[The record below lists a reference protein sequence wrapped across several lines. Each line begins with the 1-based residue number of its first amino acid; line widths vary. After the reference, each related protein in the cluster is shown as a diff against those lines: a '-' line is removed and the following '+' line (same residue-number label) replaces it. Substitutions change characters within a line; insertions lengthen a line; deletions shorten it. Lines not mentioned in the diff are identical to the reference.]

1 MGDLG
6 QIFAITYH
14 PLPESYRTVPDT
26 PESENQKS
34 ARDKFYSGLLHDF
47 YFPEYFKRATTKA
60 DIESESFIGDDAE
73 RALWATISLPEI
85 YPIKGTK
92 KILDGK
98 RCVLIFVKRGVIYML
113 EYEAQPQ
120 VLQLAAPFG
129 NKTNQASPV
138 LDIPASQAILTQFKD
153 VIIFK

>member
-98 RCVLIFVKRGVIYML
+98 RCVLKTESVWPVMQ
-113 EYEAQPQ
+113 EYPI
-120 VLQLAAPFG
+120 LG
-129 NKTNQASPV
+129 SPDWFYFQKV
-138 LDIPASQAILTQFKD
+138 RPIAILEIGRAH
-153 VIIFK
+153 V